1 VAVGIARGVGG
12 AAARQTKTQYQWPL
26 THPSWVNNK
35 GRWYDC
41 LYLALAETS
50 GCDFVTADPRLCAR
64 VRAHDLRV
72 RTFSLFDILD
82 DVGIRKDP

>member
-35 GRWYDC
+35 GRWYERF
-41 LYLALAETS
+41 ALVADIQKMPGGTS
-50 GCDFVTADPRLCAR
+50 
-64 VRAHDLRV
+64 
-72 RTFSLFDILD
+72 
-82 DVGIRKDP
+82 

>member
-1 VAVGIARGVGG
+1 MLAGKLLEHAHIALVPMRRMLEAAVKLSVAID
-12 AAARQTKTQYQWPL
+12 
-26 THPSWVNNK
+26 HPA
-35 GRWYDC
+35 YDC